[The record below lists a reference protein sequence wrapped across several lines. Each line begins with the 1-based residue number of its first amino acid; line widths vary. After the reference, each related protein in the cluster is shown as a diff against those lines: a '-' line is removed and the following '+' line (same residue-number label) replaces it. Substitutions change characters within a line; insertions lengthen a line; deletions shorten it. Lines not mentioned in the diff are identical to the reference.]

1 MKLTPKQ
8 KKFCEYYLQTG
19 NATESARKA
28 GYSEKTAFSIG
39 PENLKKPAIQQYI
52 AERQAKMDEEL
63 IANADEVMK
72 FYSDVMRGNVKD
84 QFGLEASLSDRL
96 KAGTEL
102 MKRYAVGDPA
112 KSNVQEDDPLTKSLK
127 EEMKHGV

>member
-1 MKLTPKQ
+1 MVVVDLKLTPKQ
-8 KKFCEYYLQTG
+8 KKFCEYYLQIG

-28 GYSEKTAFSIG
+28 GYSEKTAKQIAT
-39 PENLKKPAIQQYI
+39 ENLAKPSVKQYI
-52 AERQAKMDEEL
+52 AERQAKIDEEL
-63 IANADEVMK
+63 IAKADEVMK

-102 MKRYAVGDPA
+102 MKRYSVAN
-112 KSNVQEDDPLTKSLK
+112 SEDNNERVIINID
-127 EEMKHGV
+127 V

>member
-8 KKFCEYYLQTG
+8 KKFCEYYLQIG

-28 GYSEKTAFSIG
+28 GYSEKTAKQIAT
-39 PENLKKPAIQQYI
+39 ENLAKPSVKQYI
-52 AERQAKMDEEL
+52 AERQAKIDEEL
-63 IANADEVMK
+63 IAKADEVMK

-102 MKRYAVGDPA
+102 MKRYSVAN
-112 KSNVQEDDPLTKSLK
+112 SEDNNERVIINID
-127 EEMKHGV
+127 V